1 MARGRMM
8 LFMDGAIAGL
18 WDDRA
23 NRCCPRLPQPFPT
36 QQDWEITL
44 HAKGI
49 KRASAC
55 ARACVCEPCQAN
67 TAAYLPDSSKIDYP
81 PQRSL

>member
-1 MARGRMM
+1 M
-8 LFMDGAIAGL
+8 LFVDGAIAGL

-55 ARACVCEPCQAN
+55 ARARVCVSPARLIPLPICL
-67 TAAYLPDSSKIDYP
+67 TAPRLITR
-81 PQRSL
+81 RSALYNLIS